1 MHCMD
6 HKQLHDLGTADSSIY
21 GISRSGRQLH
31 FKMSWMDLHFGLRL
45 AELSITSCCIRQINP
60 NWCMLKSVACE
71 QHLCELLESICSDL
85 HVGKRVPS
93 HYLRA

>member
-31 FKMSWMDLHFGLRL
+31 FKMSWMDLHLWDCAWL
-45 AELSITSCCIRQINP
+45 N
-60 NWCMLKSVACE
+60 
-71 QHLCELLESICSDL
+71 
-85 HVGKRVPS
+85 
-93 HYLRA
+93 